1 MDSRGCLGVLW
12 DHKHGTFDKLYHT
25 SQKFHFK
32 SKKEAIENLWE
43 NGQKYYFQPQNCHFF
58 ILRRYLELKGDK
70 NEIQFFTGDF

>member
-1 MDSRGCLGVLW
+1 MDSRVCIGVLW
-12 DHKHGTFDKLYHT
+12 DHKNGTFDKLYHT

-70 NEIQFFTGDF
+70 NEIKFFPGDF

>member
-43 NGQKYYFQPQNCHFF
+43 NGQKYYFQPPNCHFF
-58 ILRRYLELKGDK
+58 YSEALFRIKGDK
-70 NEIQFFTGDF
+70 N

>member
-12 DHKHGTFDKLYHT
+12 NHNHGTFDKLYHT

-58 ILRRYLELKGDK
+58 ILRRYLELKGDI
-70 NEIQFFTGDF
+70 NEIQFFPGDF

>member
-1 MDSRGCLGVLW
+1 MDSRGCLGAFL
-12 DHKHGTFDKLYHT
+12 DHKHGTFDKLYHI

-58 ILRRYLELKGDK
+58 ILRCYLELKGDK
-70 NEIQFFTGDF
+70 NEIQFFLGDF